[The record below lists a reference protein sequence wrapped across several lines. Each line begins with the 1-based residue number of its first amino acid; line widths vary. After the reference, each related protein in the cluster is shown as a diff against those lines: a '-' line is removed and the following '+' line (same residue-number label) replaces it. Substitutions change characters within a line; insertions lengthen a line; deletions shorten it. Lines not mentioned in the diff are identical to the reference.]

1 MNQEI
6 LDPLES
12 HRKWLNINTSFTILD
27 DSIEINLPFLNC
39 HNDYI
44 QVHLVKKG
52 DFYALSGD
60 GETIDDLRSC
70 GLEFNSAKRLQLLSS
85 AIIGFSVVNDIG
97 ILKVDATK
105 EDFGVKLNS

>member
-1 MNQEI
+1 MKQEI
-6 LDPLES
+6 LDLLES
-12 HRKWLNINTSFTILD
+12 HRKWLSNNTSFTIFY

-39 HNDYI
+39 QNVYI
-44 QVHLVKKG
+44 QEYLVKKG
-52 DFYALSGD
+52 DFYTLSDD

-70 GLEFNSAKRLQLLSS
+70 GLEFNSAKRLKLLSL